1 MDLRSNFLCAIDRA
15 AVRAKNLVN
24 DLSDSIESI
33 DFESQFDYLLERRD
47 ALLEK
52 GNSLIKDL
60 GDLFKQV
67 KDCITDFSVTVPFD
81 EASGEKYSYDI
92 KDGNITIEV
101 KFSDETSTRSS
112 TTTVAIPD
120 NCDLSKVSVSTD
132 SKTKSLTITIPKVV
146 EKPKGGD
153 KVEKSNKAK
162 KLAKKVETPTK
173 PALKRDSKGRFVKQ
187 S

>member
-1 MDLRSNFLCAIDRA
+1 MNQLISI
-15 AVRAKNLVN
+15 
-24 DLSDSIESI
+24 LSLITSWSV
-33 DFESQFDYLLERRD
+33 
-47 ALLEK
+47 EK
-52 GNSLIKDL
+52 GTSLIKDL

-101 KFSDETSTRSS
+101 KFSDETSTRSN
-112 TTTVAIPD
+112 TTTVAIPE
-120 NCDLSKVSVSTD
+120 NCDLGKVSVSTD

-146 EKPKGGD
+146 EKPKESE
-153 KVEKSNKAK
+153 KVENPKKVR
-162 KLAKKVETPTK
+162 KLAKKVETTAK
-173 PALKRDSKGRFVKQ
+173 PAMKRDGKGRFVKQ